1 MKKVSGR
8 KSVDPMP
15 LAAEKRPYLRK
26 RGYRRRRFLSIVFLA
41 AGGFLLGYVGTEY
54 LDMYLTQKSLATEW
68 QHQTSAAVPS
78 GKSAVDTSHGL
89 IRLEIPKI
97 KLDAM
102 VLEGVSNAE
111 LSKGPGHMEETPIPG
126 EAGNSVITA
135 HRDTFFRHIFELK
148 AGDEILVRRN
158 GETLRYQVTSKK
170 IVDPND
176 VSVLEPT
183 PDPQLTLITCYP
195 TYYIGPAP
203 RRLVVFSKLVE

>member
-1 MKKVSGR
+1 MKQVSGP
-8 KSVDPMP
+8 KSVD
-15 LAAEKRPYLRK
+15 LTSRAEKRPYFGK
-26 RGYRRRRFLSIVFLA
+26 RAYPRQRLLSIVFLG
-41 AGGFLLGYVGTEY
+41 AGAFLLGYVGTKY
-54 LDMYLTQKSLATEW
+54 LDMYVTQKSMAKEW
-68 QHQTSAAVPS
+68 QHQTSAAATLGHPTT
-78 GKSAVDTSHGL
+78 GASHDL
-89 IRLEIPKI
+89 IRLQIPKI

-102 VLEGVSNAE
+102 VLEGASNAE

-148 AGDEILVRRN
+148 PGDEILVRRN
-158 GETLRYQVTSKK
+158 GKTLLYEVTAKK

-176 VSVLEPT
+176 TSVLEPT

-203 RRLVVFSKLVE
+203 KRLVVLSKLVE